1 MTEETTNPIVEKT
14 TDSPPTD
21 ESLPKR
27 YYVQFWKQVRPNE
40 PQFDELAGTIYW
52 SDVKQDIV
60 IEGLHNKYATKI
72 ENFFNNDLA
81 LPNGIFVS
89 YELAPKDWVR
99 NLHKAQLIGGFYAK
113 EFMEMIDET
122 E

>member
-1 MTEETTNPIVEKT
+1 MTKETTKT
-14 TDSPPTD
+14 EATSTDQT
-21 ESLPKR
+21 LPKR
-27 YYVQFWKQVRPNE
+27 YYVQFFKQIIPNQ

-52 SDVKQDIV
+52 SDVQQDIV

-81 LPNGIFVS
+81 LPNGVFVS
-89 YELAPKDWVR
+89 YAETPKEWVR

-113 EFMEMIDET
+113 DFMESIDET
-122 E
+122 Q

>member
-1 MTEETTNPIVEKT
+1 METK

-27 YYVQFWKQVRPNE
+27 YYVQFWKQSIPNQ

-52 SDVKQDIV
+52 SDVQQDIV

-89 YELAPKDWVR
+89 YELTPKDWVR